1 MLPTNIPKPEALQVI
16 MRFKAID
23 KDNSGAL
30 ALDELVTILMEMLG
44 GRMAES
50 NVRRLAS
57 MQFQAADRD
66 KSGTL
71 NVEEFLQI
79 WAFVREQVQ
88 GEIISLIPPVTLI
101 FYRRHLHFL
110 CLLFRVL

>member
-1 MLPTNIPKPEALQVI
+1 M
-16 MRFKAID
+16 D

-30 ALDELVTILMEMLG
+30 TVDELVVILMELLG
-44 GRMAES
+44 GKMAES

-71 NVEEFLQI
+71 SVEEFLQV
-79 WAFVREQVQ
+79 WAFIREQVS
-88 GEIISLIPPVTLI
+88 GILPVSH
-101 FYRRHLHFL
+101 FSRRSKI
-110 CLLFRVL
+110 CI

>member
-1 MLPTNIPKPEALQVI
+1 MLPTNIPRLEALQVI
-16 MRFKAID
+16 MKFQTID
-23 KDNSGAL
+23 KDHSGSL

-44 GRMAES
+44 GKMAES

-71 NVEEFLQI
+71 SVEEFLQI

-88 GEIISLIPPVTLI
+88 GEFFSHISVATSSSPSHAY
-101 FYRRHLHFL
+101 F
-110 CLLFRVL
+110 